1 MLAILQKGEG
11 RTYHDIAKEH
21 GVSSRYLQRGSLHT
35 FKKGLVGIKIKKPG
49 AVKSRITDR
58 DEAVLLSALFNNP
71 HIFGYLR
78 NTWSL
83 RSLARCLTDELD
95 ITISFKHLQRITKDM
110 GIRCTRPKLELLH
123 GEDYEQGKKRV
134 DNYKHVA
141 STMQKRDIWITFEDE
156 TTITQKPC
164 IHKSMSFEG
173 QQLRIEHNGSR
184 RKFSAYISMLW
195 PEEKLMTYDF
205 YDDRMNSTNTIDHLE
220 NLKRNIMK
228 SDWWKRLILIWD
240 NASYHVSL
248 MVRNYINAQKE
259 EDWLTIIHLPKK
271 APYLNPNE
279 RKVNQQIKSDVWE

>member
-1 MLAILQKGEG
+1 M
-11 RTYHDIAKEH
+11 
-21 GVSSRYLQRGSLHT
+21 
-35 FKKGLVGIKIKKPG
+35 KKPG
-49 AVKSRITDR
+49 GSKSSITD
-58 DEAVLLSALFNNP
+58 ENKEIILSALFNDP
-71 HIFGYLR
+71 HLFGYLR

-95 ITISFKHLQRITKDM
+95 IPISFKHLQRITKDM

-134 DNYKHVA
+134 DNYKQVA
-141 STMQKRDIWITFEDE
+141 SALKKKRVIMAFEDE

-164 IHKSMSFEG
+164 IRRSMSFEG
-173 QQLRIEHNGSR
+173 EQLKIGHNGSR
-184 RKFSAYISMLW
+184 KKFSTYISMLW

-205 YDDRMNSTNTIDHLE
+205 YDRMNSTNTIDHLE

-279 RKVNQQIKSDVWE
+279 RKVNQQIKSDVCGNRFYEHIEEQKTAVSEYLNKTFGIWYDAIKYDT

>member
-1 MLAILQKGEG
+1 MA
-11 RTYHDIAKEH
+11 
-21 GVSSRYLQRGSLHT
+21 
-35 FKKGLVGIKIKKPG
+35 
-49 AVKSRITDR
+49 
-58 DEAVLLSALFNNP
+58 
-71 HIFGYLR
+71 
-78 NTWSL
+78 
-83 RSLARCLTDELD
+83 
-95 ITISFKHLQRITKDM
+95 
-110 GIRCTRPKLELLH
+110 
-123 GEDYEQGKKRV
+123 
-134 DNYKHVA
+134 
-141 STMQKRDIWITFEDE
+141 FEDE

-173 QQLRIEHNGSR
+173 QQQRIEHNGSR

-205 YDDRMNSTNTIDHLE
+205 YDDRMNSTSTIDHLE

-279 RKVNQQIKSDVWE
+279 RKVNQQIKSDVCANRFYTQIEEQKAAVSGYLESRFGTWNDDRHYDT